1 MPDFFDPDFCK
12 TKTINCAQ
20 YGGGTA
26 KPKCCAPQPTPC
38 PPAWPC
44 MPQMACYPLSC
55 CPSLIA
61 GPTGPIGP
69 AGATGATGPMG
80 PAGATGATGATGP
93 MGPAGATG
101 PAGADGSVAAL
112 ALYDDAEQTPA
123 AGQLLVFND
132 APLTTGGGLDHV
144 AGSSAIT
151 VADPGIYQVIFHSY
165 VTLNPG
171 SVIPSE
177 ATVQLMLNGDAVSGA
192 FARHSFEHSAE
203 TTTMS
208 LSLPVSITTVPAELT
223 FQVSSGDFTFAD
235 SYVTVLKIG

>member
-93 MGPAGATG
+93 MG

-208 LSLPVSITTVPAELT
+208 LSLPVSITAVPAELT

>member
-80 PAGATGATGATGP
+80 PAGATGPT
-93 MGPAGATG
+93 GATG

-208 LSLPVSITTVPAELT
+208 LSLPVSITAVPAELT

>member
-26 KPKCCAPQPTPC
+26 KPKCCEPQPTPC

-80 PAGATGATGATGP
+80 PAGA
-93 MGPAGATG
+93 
-101 PAGADGSVAAL
+101 DSSVAAL

-165 VTLNPG
+165 VTLYPG

-208 LSLPVSITTVPAELT
+208 LSLPVSITAVPAELT